1 MKIKV
6 LSSLAGDTFSYRRG
20 EVVDLDVFKEQV
32 GAGWETLGEILDDAA
47 PPATAPPKGRRK

>member
-6 LSSLAGDTFSYRRG
+6 STSLAGDTFSYRRG
-20 EVVDLDVFKEQV
+20 EVVDLDVFQGQV

-47 PPATAPPKGRRK
+47 PPIAAPQKVKKK